1 MTNKAFERYAAFQ
14 VLAPASTNISSGA
27 LLLFGHGKYVIPCV
41 AAEAQNTTN
50 PPYDSN
56 SGYITV
62 DPEGAFNLTV
72 IAQTQKSPSAGAA
85 INRGD
90 PVFADG
96 GTFDVTSGIT
106 YNNTL
111 DADSS
116 GTFVGIALD
125 PLAAGTTGTIR
136 VLLKNSSA
144 TGS

>member
-1 MTNKAFERYAAFQ
+1 MTNKSLERFAAFQ
-14 VLAPASTNISSGA
+14 VLAPASTNIASGA
-27 LLLFGHGKYVIPCV
+27 LLLFGHGTHVIPCV

-62 DPEGAFNLTV
+62 DPEGAFNLVV
-72 IAQTQKSPSAGAA
+72 IARTQSSPSAGAA

-90 PVFADG
+90 PVFADA

-106 YNNTL
+106 YGSTL
-111 DADSS
+111 DADSA
-116 GTFVGIALD
+116 GTFVGLALD

-136 VLLKNSSA
+136 VMLRNSC
-144 TGS
+144 